1 MKSPART
8 ADEYGPR
15 GLGAPWWRIRS
26 MLISRAFCGAEDGA
40 GRRHRRLVS
49 ARASAREPAWVWP
62 GVDWARRSSAGLQR
76 RVAARIPRPLLL
88 AEPLPAQAAAARP
101 ADKIP
106 RRVRPACLAPRA
118 VPGEPRSCP
127 ARSSEI
133 R

>member
-40 GRRHRRLVS
+40 DRRHRRLVS

-62 GVDWARRSSAGLQR
+62 GVDWARRWSAGPR
-76 RVAARIPRPLLL
+76 RRAAARTLRPLLL
-88 AEPLPAQAAAARP
+88 AERPPAQAAAVRQ

-106 RRVRPACLAPRA
+106 RR
-118 VPGEPRSCP
+118 
-127 ARSSEI
+127 
-133 R
+133 